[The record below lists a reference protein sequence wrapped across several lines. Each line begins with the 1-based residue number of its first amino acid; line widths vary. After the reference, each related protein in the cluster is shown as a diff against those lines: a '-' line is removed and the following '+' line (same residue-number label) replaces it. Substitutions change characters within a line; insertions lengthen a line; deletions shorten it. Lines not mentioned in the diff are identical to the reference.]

1 MEQYVEHDSKS
12 NILICLCVI
21 NLNEC
26 QCLQISY
33 LCYLCYW
40 YIYPLLLKS
49 YSRFLGTG
57 FRDHDAF

>member
-12 NILICLCVI
+12 NILTCLCVI

-26 QCLQISY
+26 QFLLIS
-33 LCYLCYW
+33 YLCYW

-57 FRDHDAF
+57 FRDDYAF